1 MICFF
6 VAIHGRSLVAVV
18 ASAKGATELSIFPLQ
33 PAVTSE
39 VNQLAQIAM
48 KRTFKRFGRC
58 GHPPFWLT
66 WDRHIYIEN
75 CLFSGWCVE
84 SFEALEMVGARGTN
98 ATGSATGVMKLPGS
112 VALTAV
118 RGRSN
123 SVFNGR
129 VKSPPELLR
138 RFFDKGHFWI
148 YILAGCS

>member
-6 VAIHGRSLVAVV
+6 LAIHGGSLVAVV
-18 ASAKGATELSIFPLQ
+18 ASAKEATEISIFPLR

-48 KRTFKRFGRC
+48 KGTSKRFDRC
-58 GHPPFWLT
+58 GHPPFGLP
-66 WDRHIYIEN
+66 WDRHSSIKN

-84 SFEALEMVGARGTN
+84 SFEALALVGARGTN
-98 ATGSATGVMKLPGS
+98 ATGSATGVMKLPDS
-112 VALTAV
+112 VALTAAH
-118 RGRSN
+118 GRSN